1 MNLFVYVD
9 FVDVFNISSILKN
22 AEKRVVQKG
31 FENFLLIKIQRTR
44 HYIITLQY
52 YMTYP
57 EWAKLDQYVSTLW
70 DTRAF
75 AGDDLK
81 SKDDI
86 SGAKGR
92 PKTNGRIP
100 PLGSVS
106 ESCKAQPGI
115 EFKYLIFGKH
125 VNTWSGN
132 SYTFSFS
139 DQSSQKLTHQHF
151 VDVEICGVAGLVA
164 PGGGVQGGTHEQFVR
179 ESLTH
184 PAPDPDNNVT

>member
-1 MNLFVYVD
+1 
-9 FVDVFNISSILKN
+9 
-22 AEKRVVQKG
+22 
-31 FENFLLIKIQRTR
+31 
-44 HYIITLQY
+44 
-52 YMTYP
+52 MTYP

-86 SGAKGR
+86 SGAKGS

-125 VNTWSGN
+125 
-132 SYTFSFS
+132 
-139 DQSSQKLTHQHF
+139 QH
-151 VDVEICGVAGLVA
+151 L
-164 PGGGVQGGTHEQFVR
+164 VR
-179 ESLTH
+179 EFLYIFIF
-184 PAPDPDNNVT
+184 

>member
-1 MNLFVYVD
+1 
-9 FVDVFNISSILKN
+9 
-22 AEKRVVQKG
+22 
-31 FENFLLIKIQRTR
+31 
-44 HYIITLQY
+44 
-52 YMTYP
+52 MTYP

-106 ESCKAQPGI
+106 ESCKAKPGI

-125 VNTWSGN
+125 
-132 SYTFSFS
+132 
-139 DQSSQKLTHQHF
+139 QH
-151 VDVEICGVAGLVA
+151 L
-164 PGGGVQGGTHEQFVR
+164 VR
-179 ESLTH
+179 EFLYIFIFWSILTKTH
-184 PAPDPDNNVT
+184 SPALCGRRDMRCSRSRCTRRRCPGRDSRTVCQREPQPPGSWSWQQRDIDLYKLINIGSAVCYLSPDPAPTIPSLLYSLSIV